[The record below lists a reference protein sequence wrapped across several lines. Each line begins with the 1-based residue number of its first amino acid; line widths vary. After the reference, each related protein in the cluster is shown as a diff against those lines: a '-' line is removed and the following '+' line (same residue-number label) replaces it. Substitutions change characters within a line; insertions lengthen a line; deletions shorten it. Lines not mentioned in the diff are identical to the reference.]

1 MKRRIWLATGL
12 VLLAA
17 LGVVA
22 FQAYW
27 TWQTYQL
34 ASQRLRQDSQAA
46 LVAATEQALARQ
58 QQQLL
63 TRYAGW
69 LQDTTHI
76 RIRCYVNPQCQCT
89 EFTVAG
95 IPARPSERTGVS
107 FEDFKPRLSRIT
119 PAARAWFI
127 QRFTYTTVRDELS
140 KGFVVFHTQWLGKQ
154 LAAAQRSIRTQP
166 AEFNRLFASELA
178 RRGLAEVPFRVGL
191 GLGAD
196 SLGPTPVG
204 FPLVLTP
211 ARMHLN
217 GAADSLGPAPVG
229 FPLAL
234 APARFGQLARGKQV
248 ARVWLPAAPGV
259 VLRQLLGVLLAS
271 GALLALVLGGAGY
284 AVGTMRRQ
292 KRLAAL
298 KADFTHNMT
307 HELKTPVA
315 TIQLAADSLRQ
326 YALDA
331 DTTAEYAALIGTEAG
346 RLGTL
351 IDRILRG
358 VALEQAALPLVRQ
371 PVAWLA
377 LAEELVAR
385 HQLHFAQAGRRL
397 AWAPAGRAAP
407 VLGDATH
414 LGSALATLLDN
425 ALKYGGPRA
434 TLAAE
439 VGAATVT
446 LHLHDDGPGI
456 APEHQARV
464 FEQFFRV
471 PTGNVHAVKGYG
483 LGLHYARQVAAAHG
497 GTLTLRSQ
505 LGHGTTFTLVLP
517 LAASQPSSATTPPL
531 YADCP
536 ASSY

>member
-27 TWQTYQL
+27 TQQTYQQ

-58 QQQLL
+58 QNQLL
-63 TRYAGW
+63 ARYAGW
-69 LQDTTHI
+69 LGDSTHI
-76 RIRCYVNPQCQCT
+76 RISCHINARYYRT

-95 IPARPSERTGVS
+95 VPARPGERSGIS
-107 FEDFKPRLSRIT
+107 FDDFTPRLAHIT

-127 QRFTYTTVRDELS
+127 RRFAYTTVRRELNQ
-140 KGFVVFHTQWLGKQ
+140 GFVVFHTQWLGAQ
-154 LAAAQRSIRTQP
+154 LAAAQRSIRTSP
-166 AEFNRLFASELA
+166 AEFGQLLATELR
-178 RRGLAEVPFRVGL
+178 RRGLAELPFRVRL
-191 GLGAD
+191 TEAGAPD
-196 SLGPTPVG
+196 SLQP
-204 FPLVLTP
+204 
-211 ARMHLN
+211 
-217 GAADSLGPAPVG
+217 GPAG

-234 APARFGQLARGKQV
+234 APVRFGQYDRSKQV

-259 VLRQLLGVLLAS
+259 VLRQLQGVLLAS
-271 GALLALVLGGAGY
+271 GLLLALVLGGAGY

-315 TIQLAADSLRQ
+315 AIQLAADSLRQ
-326 YALDA
+326 YELDA
-331 DTTAEYAALIGTEAG
+331 ATTAEYAALIGAEAG

-358 VALEQAALPLVRQ
+358 VALEQATLPLVRQ

-377 LAEELVAR
+377 LASELAAR
-385 HQLHFAQAGRRL
+385 HQPHFARAGHQLRGV
-397 AWAPAGRAAP
+397 PAGQAAT

-425 ALKYGGPRA
+425 ALKYGGPHVTLGAEIDA
-434 TLAAE
+434 T
-439 VGAATVT
+439 TVA

-456 APEHQARV
+456 APEYQARV

-471 PTGNVHAVKGYG
+471 PTGNVHTVKGYG

-497 GTLTLRSQ
+497 GALTLRSQ
-505 LGHGTTFTLVLP
+505 PGRGTTFTLVLP
-517 LAASQPSSATTPPL
+517 LAPAAPSPHPISL
-531 YADCP
+531 LHADCP
-536 ASSY
+536 VAST

>member
-27 TWQTYQL
+27 TQQTYRQ
-34 ASQRLRQDSQAA
+34 ASARLRQDSQAA
-46 LVAATEQALARQ
+46 LVAATEQALAQ
-58 QQQLL
+58 QQQRLL
-63 TRYAGW
+63 ARYAGW
-69 LQDTTHI
+69 LQDTTRI
-76 RIRCYVNPQCQCT
+76 RIGCYLNPRYQRT

-95 IPARPSERTGVS
+95 IPARPTERTGVS
-107 FEDFKPRLSRIT
+107 FDDFKPRLAHIT

-127 QRFTYTTVRDELS
+127 RRFAYTTVRHELN
-140 KGFVVFHTQWLGKQ
+140 KGFVMFHTQWLGEQ
-154 LAAAQRSIRTQP
+154 LSAAQRSIHTSP
-166 AEFNRLFASELA
+166 ADFNQLVATELQ
-178 RRGLAEVPFRVGL
+178 RRGLTELPFRVRL
-191 GLGAD
+191 GLGGATD
-196 SLGPTPVG
+196 SL
-204 FPLVLTP
+204 
-211 ARMHLN
+211 R
-217 GAADSLGPAPVG
+217 PAPSG

-234 APARFGQLARGKQV
+234 APVRFGQLDRGQQV

-259 VLRQLLGVLLAS
+259 VLRQLQGVLLAS
-271 GALLALVLGGAGY
+271 GLLVGLVLGGAGY

-315 TIQLAADSLRQ
+315 AIQLATDSLRQ
-326 YALDA
+326 FELDA
-331 DTTAEYAALIGTEAG
+331 ATTADYTALISAEAG

-351 IDRILRG
+351 IDRILRS
-358 VALEQAALPLVRQ
+358 VVLEQAALPLARQ
-371 PVAWLA
+371 PVAWLTLVGE
-377 LAEELVAR
+377 LAAR
-385 HQLHFAQAGRRL
+385 HQLPFARAEHQL
-397 AWAPAGRAAP
+397 AWAPAGQAAT

-414 LGSALATLLDN
+414 LASALATLLDN
-425 ALKYGGPRA
+425 ALKYGGPHA
-434 TLAAE
+434 TLGAE
-439 VGAATVT
+439 IWPTTVA

-456 APEHQARV
+456 APAYQARV

-497 GTLTLRSQ
+497 GTLTLHSQ
-505 LGHGTTFTLVLP
+505 LGAGTTFTLVLP
-517 LAASQPSSATTPPL
+517 LAAGSPSLHPTAVP

-536 ASSY
+536 VAST